1 MGDTTQTRLYR
12 SKIMFK
18 DNPFFTKDFDR
29 FYVGIDE
36 IAKKLNSAASQAQ
49 TVAAKYP
56 PYNLKKIDENKYTI
70 ELAVAGFAKQDLE
83 IEIVDDKLIIKGNT
97 HAGEPAEQDSK
108 GEWTWPQMLHHGLA
122 MRPFT
127 RTFTIADNVEI
138 RGASLLNGI
147 LKIALEAI
155 IPEHKKPKK
164 VKIEDEDTEY
174 PSQAAEFLAEG
185 KTK

>member
-1 MGDTTQTRLYR
+1 MKDFYDTRA
-12 SKIMFK
+12 
-18 DNPFFTKDFDR
+18 FDR
-29 FYVGIDE
+29 FFVGFDKVAE
-36 IAKKLNSAASQAQ
+36 KMASVADQAQ
-49 TVAAKYP
+49 TLATKYP

-83 IEIVDDKLIIKGNT
+83 IEIVDDKLIVRGNT
-97 HAGEPAEQDSK
+97 HAGEPAEQDSA
-108 GEWTWPQMLHHGLA
+108 GQWTWPQMLHQGLA

-127 RTFTIADNVEI
+127 RTFTLSDNVEI

-147 LKIALEAI
+147 LKIVLEAI

-164 VKIEDEDTEY
+164 VEINDEEY

>member
-1 MGDTTQTRLYR
+1 MKSFYDARA
-12 SKIMFK
+12 FK
-18 DNPFFTKDFDR
+18 NLDSFF
-29 FYVGIDE
+29 VGFDE
-36 IAKKLNSAASQAQ
+36 IGKRLIEAQNQAASC
-49 TVAAKYP
+49 TKYP
-56 PYNLKKIDENKYTI
+56 PYNLKKIDENRYTI

-83 IEIVDDKLIIKGNT
+83 IEIADDKLIIKGNT
-97 HAGEPAEQDSK
+97 HAGEPTEQDSK
-108 GEWTWPQMLHHGLA
+108 GEWTWPQVLHQGLA

-127 RTFTIADNVEI
+127 RTFTLADNVEI
-138 RGASLLNGI
+138 RGATMLNGI

-164 VKIEDEDTEY
+164 VEINDEEY

>member
-1 MGDTTQTRLYR
+1 MKNFYDTRT
-12 SKIMFK
+12 F
-18 DNPFFTKDFDR
+18 KDFDSW
-29 FYVGIDE
+29 FVGFDKVAE
-36 IAKKLNSAASQAQ
+36 KMASVADQAQ
-49 TVAAKYP
+49 ALATKYP

-97 HAGEPAEQDSK
+97 HAGEPAEQDST
-108 GEWTWPQMLHHGLA
+108 GEWTWPQMLHQGLA

-127 RTFTIADNVEI
+127 RTFTLSDNVEI

-147 LKIALEAI
+147 LKIVLEAI

-164 VKIEDEDTEY
+164 VDITDEEY
-174 PSQAAEFLAEG
+174 PSDAAECVAEG
-185 KTK
+185 KVK

>member
-1 MGDTTQTRLYR
+1 MWNHTH
-12 SKIMFK
+12 SFK
-18 DNPFFTKDFDR
+18 DLDR
-29 FYVGIDE
+29 FFVGFDKVAE
-36 IAKKLNSAASQAQ
+36 KMASVADQAQ
-49 TVAAKYP
+49 SLAAKYP

-108 GEWTWPQMLHHGLA
+108 GEWTWPLMLHQGLA

-127 RTFTIADNVEI
+127 RTFTLSDNVEI

-147 LKIALEAI
+147 LKIVLEAI

-164 VKIEDEDTEY
+164 VEIQDEEETSAAPSTAEY
-174 PSQAAEFLAEG
+174 LAER
-185 KTK
+185 KEK

>member
-1 MGDTTQTRLYR
+1 MKNFYDTRA
-12 SKIMFK
+12 FK
-18 DNPFFTKDFDR
+18 DLDR
-29 FYVGIDE
+29 FFVGFDKVAE
-36 IAKKLNSAASQAQ
+36 RMASAADQAQ
-49 TVAAKYP
+49 ALATKYP

-97 HAGEPAEQDSK
+97 TSGEPAEQDST
-108 GEWTWPQMLHHGLA
+108 GEWTWPQMLHQGLA

-127 RTFTIADNVEI
+127 RTFTLSDNVEI

-147 LKIALEAI
+147 LKIVLEAI

-164 VKIEDEDTEY
+164 VDIADEDTSSA
-174 PSQAAEFLAEG
+174 PSTAEFLAER
-185 KTK
+185 KDK